1 MRCPFEYGILDG
13 LLLLLRE
20 LVPQV
25 DMPVAQLY
33 IETGIWGSM
42 WHRVAQALQVSTVG
56 FDTWP
61 SGSACGTAWRGP
73 SSEYCRLWYMAIWGS
88 MWHHVCRPS
97 R

>member
-42 WHRVAQALQVSTVG
+42 WHRVAQALQVS
-56 FDTWP
+56 F
-61 SGSACGTAWRGP
+61 
-73 SSEYCRLWYMAIWGS
+73 L
-88 MWHHVCRPS
+88 
-97 R
+97 

>member
-42 WHRVAQALQVSTVG
+42 WHRVAQALQVSSVG
-56 FDTWP
+56 FGTWP
-61 SGSACGTAWRGP
+61 SGATCGTAW
-73 SSEYCRLWYMAIWGS
+73 
-88 MWHHVCRPS
+88 HRPS